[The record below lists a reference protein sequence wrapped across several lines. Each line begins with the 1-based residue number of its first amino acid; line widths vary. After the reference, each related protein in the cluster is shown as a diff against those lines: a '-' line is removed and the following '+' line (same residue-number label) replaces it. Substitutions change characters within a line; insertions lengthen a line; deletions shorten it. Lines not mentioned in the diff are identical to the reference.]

1 MSIEDILT
9 RIAVA
14 LEGGAKTPAAALAAA
29 STVKAAKPAARAAAA
44 TPAPAE
50 ASAEATAEV
59 THKEMGEAIVALIQA
74 NKRAD
79 AVALLAAHG
88 AKAISEV
95 KPADV
100 ATVHAKA
107 KAILELA

>member
-1 MSIEDILT
+1 MSIESILE
-9 RIAVA
+9 RIATA
-14 LEGGAKTPAAALAAA
+14 LERGSVPTSAAPAVAPAKAAPKPAKATAAA
-29 STVKAAKPAARAAAA
+29 PAQAE
-44 TPAPAE
+44 APAE
-50 ASAEATAEV
+50 AAATIS
-59 THKEMGEAIVALIQA
+59 HKEMGEAIVALIQA

-79 AVALLAAHG
+79 AVALLAKYG

-100 ATVHAKA
+100 QAVHDNA

>member
-1 MSIEDILT
+1 MSIESILE
-9 RIAVA
+9 RIATA
-14 LEGGAKTPAAALAAA
+14 LERGSVPTSAAPAAAPAKPA
-29 STVKAAKPAARAAAA
+29 KAAKPA

-50 ASAEATAEV
+50 ASAEATAA
-59 THKEMGEAIVALIQA
+59 TPKEMGEAIVALIQA

-79 AVALLAAHG
+79 AVALLAKYG

-100 ATVHAKA
+100 QAVHDNA

>member
-1 MSIEDILT
+1 MSIEEILT

-14 LEGGAKTPAAALAAA
+14 LEGGAGVRANAAVPAAAPAKTA
-29 STVKAAKPAARAAAA
+29 TKPAKAAAA
-44 TPAPAE
+44 APAPAE
-50 ASAEATAEV
+50 ATAEATAA
-59 THKEMGEAIVALIQA
+59 TPKEMGEAIVALIQA
-74 NKRAD
+74 NKRTD
-79 AVALLAAHG
+79 AVALLAKYG

-100 ATVHAKA
+100 QAVHDNA